1 MYWGFHVGNNIIIER
16 VKFLVDLRI
25 NISVVKQ

>member
-1 MYWGFHVGNNIIIER
+1 MYWDFHVGNNIIIER